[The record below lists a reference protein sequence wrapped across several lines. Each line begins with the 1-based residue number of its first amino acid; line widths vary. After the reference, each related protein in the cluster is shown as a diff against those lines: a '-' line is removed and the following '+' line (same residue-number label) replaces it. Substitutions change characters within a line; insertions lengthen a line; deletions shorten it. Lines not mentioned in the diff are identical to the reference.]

1 MKTHKRCTRCGR
13 ARPLY
18 MFHRD
23 RRRPDGRR
31 SECKDCRLLPEKEHV
46 QRKLAT
52 DVSRFLMREFG
63 LEGVE

>member
-52 DVSRFLMREFG
+52 DVCGS
-63 LEGVE
+63 